1 MSRPRSAG
9 SIYYEEGRDRW
20 VAVVEL
26 GRDENGKRRRRRL
39 TGSTRRDVEQR
50 LKEETAKRDSGLNIA
65 GGQTKLSDW
74 LDKWVNDILPAGQK
88 QRSAN
93 TIDNHQLLVRKHLKP
108 ALGHLRLVELTTED
122 IEDLLRVK
130 AKAGMAKGTLVKLR
144 STLNLV
150 LSQAERR
157 RYVTANVAQFAEIPP
172 APTST
177 RRSLTE
183 DQAIALLDAAQG
195 DPIEALIVTGL
206 MLGLRP
212 GELLGLTWE
221 DVDFD
226 AEVLHIRRALI
237 DEYII
242 GDDGRRIRSFRLGGL
257 KTQKSRRSLNM
268 PQRVT
273 QVLQQ
278 QQADQRR
285 IRMAAK
291 TWGDMDLVFATQNGK
306 PIAKGNLRRSLRRL
320 CDVAGIG
327 RWTTYE
333 LRHSAA
339 SLLSA
344 AGVPLEQIAD
354 VLGHSGTRMV
364 QTVYRHP
371 VTSTVSAAAAP
382 MGEMFGS

>member
-1 MSRPRSAG
+1 M
-9 SIYYEEGRDRW
+9 
-20 VAVVEL
+20 
-26 GRDENGKRRRRRL
+26 
-39 TGSTRRDVEQR
+39 EQR

-65 GGQTKLSDW
+65 GGQTKLSEW

-122 IEDLLRVK
+122 IEDLLQVK

-183 DQAIALLDAAQG
+183 DQAIALLDAAHG

-237 DEYII
+237 DEYVI

-257 KTQKSRRSLNM
+257 KTEKSRRSLNM

>member
-1 MSRPRSAG
+1 
-9 SIYYEEGRDRW
+9 
-20 VAVVEL
+20 
-26 GRDENGKRRRRRL
+26 
-39 TGSTRRDVEQR
+39 VEQR

-88 QRSAN
+88 QRSTN

-108 ALGHLRLVELTTED
+108 ALGHLRLDELTTED

-130 AKAGMAKGTLVKLR
+130 AEAGMAKGTLVKLR

-150 LSQAERR
+150 LTQAERR
-157 RYVTANVAQFAEIPP
+157 RYVITNVAQFAEIPP
-172 APTST
+172 APTSS

-183 DQAIALLDAAQG
+183 DQAVALLDAAHG

-212 GELLGLTWE
+212 GELLGFTWA

-226 AEVLHIRRALI
+226 AEVLHVRRALI
-237 DEYII
+237 DEYITA
-242 GDDGRRIRSFRLGGL
+242 DDGRRTRSFRLGGL

-273 QVLQQ
+273 EVLHQH
-278 QQADQRR
+278 QADQRR
-285 IRMAAK
+285 IRMASK

-306 PIAKGNLRRSLRRL
+306 PIDKGNLRRSLGRL
-320 CDVAGIG
+320 CDNAGIG
-327 RWTTYE
+327 KLVTYE

>member
-1 MSRPRSAG
+1 M
-9 SIYYEEGRDRW
+9 
-20 VAVVEL
+20 
-26 GRDENGKRRRRRL
+26 
-39 TGSTRRDVEQR
+39 
-50 LKEETAKRDSGLNIA
+50 
-65 GGQTKLSDW
+65 
-74 LDKWVNDILPAGQK
+74 
-88 QRSAN
+88 
-93 TIDNHQLLVRKHLKP
+93 
-108 ALGHLRLVELTTED
+108 
-122 IEDLLRVK
+122 
-130 AKAGMAKGTLVKLR
+130 
-144 STLNLV
+144 
-150 LSQAERR
+150 
-157 RYVTANVAQFAEIPP
+157 
-172 APTST
+172 
-177 RRSLTE
+177 
-183 DQAIALLDAAQG
+183 ALLDAAHG

-226 AEVLHIRRALI
+226 AEVLHVRRALI